1 MKKILVASL
10 ILFLILIT
18 ALIKNST
25 KKIEDKIFTIN
36 ENLRNLQYEFETL
49 KLEYEYLS
57 SSEKLLDYQKLYFDQ
72 ELSQKSIQEIKII
85 NDIKE
90 FNFEKKITNGK

>member
-57 SSEKLLDYQKLYFDQ
+57 SSEKLLDYQ
-72 ELSQKSIQEIKII
+72 
-85 NDIKE
+85 E

>member
-1 MKKILVASL
+1 MKKILAASL

-36 ENLRNLQYEFETL
+36 ENLRNLQYELETL

-85 NDIKE
+85 NDFKE
-90 FNFEKKITNGK
+90 FNFKKNND

>member
-1 MKKILVASL
+1 MKKILAASL

-49 KLEYEYLS
+49 KLESPLV
-57 SSEKLLDYQKLYFDQ
+57 
-72 ELSQKSIQEIKII
+72 SQDRKS
-85 NDIKE
+85 
-90 FNFEKKITNGK
+90 FL